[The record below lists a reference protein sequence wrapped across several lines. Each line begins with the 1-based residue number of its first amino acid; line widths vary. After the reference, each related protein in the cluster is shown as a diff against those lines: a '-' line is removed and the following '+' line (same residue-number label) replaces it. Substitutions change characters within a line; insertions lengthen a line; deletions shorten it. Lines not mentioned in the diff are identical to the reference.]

1 MHWSAEEYVLMG
13 TGALFVVVLLLGRA
27 PTVSLSRFSYAVF
40 SAAAAICAVAAVLL
54 ATVDD
59 VWYPRVLWLLPVIP
73 AIEIAILLRDAL
85 HRQDNAVHVTELV
98 EFEVGEPG
106 VDHPVISI
114 PRPEAKPFPRSEIRR
129 PPHPADDAAARARA
143 HNPHTDAT
151 VLADLAYGYPSLRAA
166 VAGNP
171 ATPAAV
177 LDWLAKSG
185 DPVVTAAIAARGSS
199 LSMRGR
205 HVNPPTAV

>member
-1 MHWSAEEYVLMG
+1 MG
-13 TGALFVVVLLLGRA
+13 TGALFIVVLLLGRS
-27 PTVSLSRFSYAVF
+27 PTVSLSRMSYVMF
-40 SAAAAICAVAAVLL
+40 SAAAAVCVTAGVLL

-59 VWYPRVLWLLPVIP
+59 AWYPPVLWLLPVIP
-73 AIEIAILLRDAL
+73 AVEIVILVRDAL
-85 HRQDNAVHVTELV
+85 SREEDAAEAAELV
-98 EFEVGEPG
+98 AIEVGEPR
-106 VDHPVISI
+106 VDHPVTSI
-114 PRPEAKPFPRSEIRR
+114 PRRVAKILPQSAGRGTQ
-129 PPHPADDAAARARA
+129 HPADDAAARARA

-151 VLADLAYGYPSLRAA
+151 VLADLAYGYPGLRAA

-171 ATPAAV
+171 ATPATV
-177 LDWLAKSG
+177 LDWLAESG